1 MQRNTLGM
9 IISGLTGI
17 GLSLQVRVSA
27 LVYLC
32 NIIKKPVASINFLIV
47 EIVEL
52 ILTLGT
58 DSIIC

>member
-1 MQRNTLGM
+1 M

-17 GLSLQVRVSA
+17 GLSLHVRVSA

-32 NIIKKPVASINFLIV
+32 NIIKKPVALINFLIV